1 MGADMLRIDR
11 AGRGL
16 LRLTRRPFAEA
27 GILERSDLQRMI
39 RNAPAEFFSE
49 LAEEMLPLG
58 EEIRPSEVV
67 DDRIDLLAVDRE
79 GSIAVV
85 ELKRGAHK
93 LQLLQALSYAA
104 MIADWEAPRLIT
116 ARAQFCQRNE
126 NDAEEEIEEFL
137 NEDPSTLNA
146 NQRVILVAEE
156 YDFEVLVTAKWL
168 AERYKLDIA
177 CWRAELAVD
186 GTAEYLSLSCIYP
199 PPELAEAARTRRGP
213 RERRP
218 SRWSDWD
225 GALAAISNAAVVQ
238 FYRERLNE
246 SWPSRLRRRVLLFD
260 SNGRRRFWM
269 SARARHAYV
278 WQRGRFE
285 GDESF
290 WRSRLGPEARL
301 GPVADGKALRI
312 FLTTSPEFDA
322 FLRAYRDDIP
332 GKRFIH
338 EPPSEIGPEDEDGDP
353 EQVS

>member
-1 MGADMLRIDR
+1 MLRIDR

-16 LRLTRRPFAEA
+16 SRLATRPFAEA
-27 GILERSDLQRMI
+27 GMLERSDLQQMI

-49 LAEEMLPLG
+49 LREEMLPLG
-58 EEIRPSEVV
+58 EEIRPSEIV

-79 GSIAVV
+79 GTIAVV

-93 LQLLQALSYAA
+93 LQLLQALSCAA
-104 MIADWEAPRLIT
+104 LIADWESSRFIT
-116 ARAQFCQRNE
+116 AQFSHRNE

-137 NEDPSTLNA
+137 NEDPSTLNT

-156 YDFEVLVTAKWL
+156 YDFEVLATAKWL
-168 AERYKLDIA
+168 TERYKLDIA

-218 SRWSDWD
+218 SRWADWD
-225 GALAAISNAAVVQ
+225 GALAAISNPAVVQ

-246 SWPSRLRRRVLLFD
+246 AWPSRLRRRALLFD
-260 SNGRRRFWM
+260 ISGRRRFWM

-290 WRSRLGPEARL
+290 WRSRLGAEARL
-301 GPVADGKALRI
+301 GPVADGRALRI
-312 FLTTSPEFDA
+312 FLTTSSEFEA
-322 FLRAYRDDIP
+322 FLGAYRDDIP
-332 GKRFIH
+332 SKRFIH
-338 EPPSEIGPEDEDGDP
+338 EPPSEIGPEEDEG
-353 EQVS
+353 EQEQAS